1 VPRCLSVLM
10 MCVLV
15 SIVAGCSVRDWKS
28 MQQPVRVGIFPGD
41 DNGEQVGDFRVS
53 DDGSFATLETD
64 CQVKVGEV
72 ITEDRHLYVV
82 VSVGG
87 AREFQFSYVLAR
99 VGN

>member
-1 VPRCLSVLM
+1 MRRCLLM
-10 MCVLV
+10 MVCELVLL
-15 SIVAGCSVRDWKS
+15 VAGCSVRDWKT
-28 MQQPVRVGIFPGD
+28 MQQPVRVRIYPAD
-41 DNGEQVGDFRVS
+41 DNEEEIGDFRVA

-87 AREFQFSYVLAR
+87 ASEFRFSYVLDR